1 MALSSL
7 AQRPAGLRGLE
18 DLLLLVSGT
27 NKASLLHVVPAY
39 LVHRFHGQQ
48 EMLFMPVKAHSDL

>member
-18 DLLLLVSGT
+18 DLVLVSGT
-27 NKASLLHVVPAY
+27 NKASLLYVVPAY
-39 LVHRFHGQQ
+39 LAHRFHGQQ